1 MIVVIRVG
9 ADGSVLTRIVDPASR
24 QDAGGWARL
33 PEQAAP
39 GEPTAYR
46 PRPGEPVYHIQADG
60 HALDVAERDLQ
71 GPLRELVIAVLAG
84 GGDLR

>member
-1 MIVVIRVG
+1 MTLTWSKENSPRWDADKQRIFGPAELAAVG
-9 ADGSVLTRIVDPASR
+9 LA
-24 QDAGGWARL
+24 
-33 PEQAAP
+33 E
-39 GEPTAYR
+39 

-60 HALDVAERDLQ
+60 HAVDVAERDLQ